1 MKKKSLLPA
10 GCCSIFLIMVII
22 AGVLFSLAGVF
33 LVRKDRLKSSDALV
47 ILSGGG
53 EERLEYG
60 ASLYDAGIA
69 RRIILT
75 ETDDIKPGTS
85 ESMAVVNM
93 GELASRFSIDKSRI
107 LITRKTSTSTY
118 EEAKAVLELMSD
130 REWKSMVVVTDSFHS
145 RRTGLIFASIFKGS
159 GIRISIQPVDVPGY
173 WYNPI
178 TWWWKAESRS
188 ATFMEYVKI
197 FYFLSGQ
204 YDK

>member
-1 MKKKSLLPA
+1 MKKRNLLPA
-10 GCCSIFLIMVII
+10 GCLSIILILVII

-75 ETDDIKPGTS
+75 ETDDIQAGSS
-85 ESMAVVNM
+85 ESMANVNM
-93 GELASRFSIDKSRI
+93 GVLASRFSIDKARI

-118 EEAKAVLELMSD
+118 EEAKAVLELMLV
-130 REWKSMVVVTDSFHS
+130 REWKSLVVVTDSFHS
-145 RRTGLIFASIFKGS
+145 RRTGLIFARIFKGS
-159 GIRISIQPVDVPGY
+159 GIRISIQPVDVPDY
-173 WYNPI
+173 WYDPI
-178 TWWWKAESRS
+178 AWWLKPESRA

>member
-1 MKKKSLLPA
+1 MKKKSLVPA
-10 GCCSIFLIMVII
+10 GCCSIILIMVII

-60 ASLYDAGIA
+60 ASLYASGIA

-75 ETDDIKPGTS
+75 ETDDIQAGTS
-85 ESMAVVNM
+85 VSMADVNM
-93 GELASRFSIDKSRI
+93 GTLASRYGIDKARI

-118 EEAKAVLELMSD
+118 EEAKAVLELMED
-130 REWKSMVVVTDSFHS
+130 REWKSIVVVTDSFHS
-145 RRTGLIFASIFKGS
+145 QRTGLIFASIFKGS

-173 WYNPI
+173 WYNPM
-178 TWWWKAESRS
+178 TWWLKPESRV